1 MCQKFGL
8 DPMSNFGIFG
18 FFDIPRLIELIN
30 QYSKRYR
37 FVVEGRIKKVLKFL
51 FSCASEDAVCKGLCQ
66 LVKKCARSREKA
78 VLRFSRFCG
87 KKL

>member
-37 FVVEGRIKKVLKFL
+37 FVVEGRIKKVFDN
-51 FSCASEDAVCKGLCQ
+51 FFACASEYDVCKVWC
-66 LVKKCARSREKA
+66 
-78 VLRFSRFCG
+78 
-87 KKL
+87 